1 MATEKRPK
9 DPSTTFSCQRC
20 GKCCSNMD
28 NLALFEWEKERLQ
41 RLSQHHGIDLDI
53 RPGITAKAGKM
64 TIILQWGLKSK
75 TGVCPFLK
83 TNEDGSRGCAI
94 YDDRPMVC
102 RAFPLSRSGLNGIDE
117 LISMDCPSATIPFDD
132 EEKVARSEFFTRM
145 KGYYG
150 EVFDAAFR
158 LDAARFWIR
167 DMVKFVA
174 SRLTEV
180 KNEQIG
186 LLELAIREGIYDK
199 EFLDRE
205 IRSLSELK
213 FTR

>member
-1 MATEKRPK
+1 
-9 DPSTTFSCQRC
+9 
-20 GKCCSNMD
+20 MD

-41 RLSQHHGIDLDI
+41 RLGQRLGVDLDI
-53 RPGITAKAGKM
+53 KPGITAKAGKM

-83 TNEDGSRGCAI
+83 TNEDGDRGCVI

-132 EEKVARSEFFTRM
+132 EEKVARSEFFVRM

-150 EVFDAAFR
+150 EVFDSAFR

-180 KNEQIG
+180 KNERIG
-186 LLELAIREGIYDK
+186 LIELAIREGVYDK

-205 IRSLSELK
+205 IQSLSDLRFK
-213 FTR
+213 Y